1 MDCKVTGAFLCLLGF
16 SFNLSAEPFLTR
28 DQNPLVMIQ
37 GLPLP
42 ASARLPKARKLN
54 WSATYNIT
62 NTLNFANTASES
74 ILLDYESHEFISSLS
89 YGLDKGWAIRLD
101 VPLIDYGAGFLDN
114 KIDRWHQLLKLPQGS
129 RPYSPDNLFRLN
141 YQSRANTVVNI
152 DQANSSLADIQLG
165 VGKQLIS
172 TAAHNISLWITADLP
187 TGDQQNLTGSKKT
200 DLIMQLASEHRLAPD
215 WLIDANLALILPG
228 DSSLNTVTVASHI
241 WSAQTGIEW
250 RAFRPVSLRVQLNG
264 HSAVYPDS
272 GLKLLGSNYQLV
284 FGGRAHLNS
293 CSSFDISTSE
303 DIKVGASPDVSFGL
317 SYRQLTD
324 CY

>member
-16 SFNLSAEPFLTR
+16 SFNLSAEPFITR
-28 DQNPLVMIQ
+28 DQNPLAMIQ

-42 ASARLPKARKLN
+42 ASARLPKAGKLN

-62 NTLNFANTASES
+62 NTLNIANTATES

-89 YGLDKGWAIRLD
+89 YGMGEGWATRLD
-101 VPLIDYGAGFLDN
+101 VPLIDYGAGFMDSR
-114 KIDRWHQLLKLPQGS
+114 IDRWHQLLKLPQGK
-129 RPYSPDNLFRLN
+129 RPYYPDNQFRLS
-141 YQSRANTVVNI
+141 YQSGANTVVNI

-172 TAAHNISLWITADLP
+172 TAAQNISLWITADLP

-200 DLIMQLASEHRLAPD
+200 DWIVQAAGEHILDTD
-215 WLIDANLALILPG
+215 WRVDANLAFILPG
-228 DSSLNTVTVASHI
+228 DSSLNDAPVASHI

-284 FGGRAHLNS
+284 FGGRAHLNP
-293 CSSFDISTSE
+293 CSSFDVAASE
-303 DIKVGASPDVSFGL
+303 DVKVGASPDVSFGF
-317 SYRQLTD
+317 SYRHLTD
-324 CY
+324 CR